1 MARSSLRSFAQPDLL
16 KKIRPANLILL
27 FEPFRMF
34 LEMKGFSLPSGADQE
49 VDAKALGGILAQPDE
64 DMPGDLVE
72 ALHLIGSLGSDE
84 RFDELLDMAAASQI
98 ETDGDVTALDLA
110 TQIWLRNP
118 EALER
123 IEHEEFFQ
131 KRKSFESFRAANREE
146 VIAIDEL
153 PRDLS
158 ALEVALDAYFL
169 AKKRGVGCRV
179 MRKDS
184 AGEVRFFVEHGQP
197 CKREPSRKG
206 PRSTSTFFRPEK
218 TDVVI
223 YDVIHNELRINAS
236 TFADVR
242 EYRAVF
248 GRHIFGGEDRFV
260 FAEKY
265 TLEPLKKDGRDGLNC
280 RDIPGMDRVDLREI
294 EYSWSGAFDHVE
306 IHRASSLFNALVL
319 INRSV
324 EQEAHILKA
333 VFRIRMRRY
342 VRWRTRSP
350 FGFKTSRSG
359 RLAYGASAPQ
369 PPAPPGTTPHF
380 SSSSA
385 VAATFVPRFARSRY
399 PARRHSLRSRPPAPF

>member
-1 MARSSLRSFAQPDLL
+1 MARSSLKSFAQPDLL
-16 KKIRPANLILL
+16 KKIQTKHLIPL

-49 VDAKALGGILAQPDE
+49 IDATALGGLLAQPDE

-84 RFDELLDMAAASQI
+84 RFDELLDMAAANQI
-98 ETDGDVTALDLA
+98 ETDGEVTALDLA
-110 TQIWLRNP
+110 TQIWLKNP
-118 EALER
+118 EVLER
-123 IEHEEFFQ
+123 KQDEEFFQ
-131 KRKSFESFRAANREE
+131 KRKSFESFRAANQEQ
-146 VIAIDEL
+146 VIAINDL
-153 PRDLS
+153 PTDLS
-158 ALEVALDAYFL
+158 VLEAALDAYFL
-169 AKKRGVGCRV
+169 AKKRGVGCRI

-184 AGEVRFFVEHGQP
+184 AEEVRFLVEHGQP

-223 YDVIHNELRINAS
+223 YDVIHNELRINA
-236 TFADVR
+236 FNLADVR
-242 EYRAVF
+242 EYRALF
-248 GRHIFGGEDRFV
+248 GRHVFGGEDRFV

-265 TLEPLKKDGRDGLNC
+265 TLGPLKKDGRAALNC

-319 INRSV
+319 INRGV

-333 VFRIRMRRY
+333 VFRIRLDGEKKP
-342 VRWRTRSP
+342 RTVTIKAGNKSGYNRGEEAMMIEDWLRAR
-350 FGFKTSRSG
+350 GFVLTEDH
-359 RLAYGASAPQ
+359 LQDEEADAAMASA
-369 PPAPPGTTPHF
+369 
-380 SSSSA
+380 
-385 VAATFVPRFARSRY
+385 
-399 PARRHSLRSRPPAPF
+399 